1 MYTIQNEKSCQKMNN
16 DVKVIDDYN
25 FILKKNPNNMQIE
38 KPCQAEHVKNI
49 LADEITK
56 NQKYYLYRERALM
69 FDKYGRSLFNMNKDY
84 EAKFLIPSNF
94 LERHSLSPEVR
105 EKMVDWMVEVFSVNK
120 SEPGTLE
127 LAVHIMDAYI
137 LNTKRVLKNSDI
149 HLIGLCSIYLA
160 SKVEEKVPLRLT
172 HIVNN
177 LGKNTFSKDEI
188 IEMERDIVKT
198 IEFDFF
204 TAGTYDYLMVFF
216 YDLKVNN
223 YRRLNQL
230 GGKDVVDK
238 FMNFC
243 VFLSKLTLYNH
254 EFVTYR
260 TSLVALSIL
269 SLGYDFLKV
278 NDQIENEELKNFL
291 RDWIYYLINEMK
303 FVPDAVGYV
312 YEKIHELYKCD
323 IDIPQRTYGVANGN
337 NCDEVSNLFKLYQ
350 DDLL

>member
-1 MYTIQNEKSCQKMNN
+1 MNN

-56 NQKYYLYRERALM
+56 NQKYYLYRERAFM
-69 FDKYGRSLFNMNKDY
+69 IDKYGKSLFNLNKEY

-204 TAGTYDYLMVFF
+204 TAGSYDYLMVFF

-238 FMNFC
+238 FYDT
-243 VFLSKLTLYNH
+243 V
-254 EFVTYR
+254 
-260 TSLVALSIL
+260 IL
-269 SLGYDFLKV
+269 DSERNKRLAKCIDV
-278 NDQIENEELKNFL
+278 IDIE
-291 RDWIYYLINEMK
+291 EMQTRYK
-303 FVPDAVGYV
+303 RLWWNDAVTLV
-312 YEKIHELYKCD
+312 IMEKILGVTHFSEAVFSQFINLTTNKLLEI
-323 IDIPQRTYGVANGN
+323 IDYGIKEYQVRN
-337 NCDEVSNLFKLYQ
+337 KLNKLES
-350 DDLL
+350 DFN